1 MESSSSMT
9 STTGWS
15 ATPECYRPPVEWT
28 EPPAID
34 PREGV
39 SRAAAGQD
47 AQTLV
52 SDRLY
57 VAGLVVPGVAL
68 LIALVGLH
76 APAGIDLAP
85 DAPPTFNAD
94 RGAHAGR

>member
-34 PREGV
+34 PREGG

-47 AQTLV
+47 ARRSSPNDCTWPDSSFPV
-52 SDRLY
+52 SRC
-57 VAGLVVPGVAL
+57 
-68 LIALVGLH
+68 
-76 APAGIDLAP
+76 
-85 DAPPTFNAD
+85 
-94 RGAHAGR
+94 